1 MRGLSAVDA
10 AGQLVLRRVR
20 DRECFVEVLRIHHSE
35 HWSEDFLARKT
46 RVRLD
51 AAENRRTDVRLANFR
66 FESRGHFEREFMLAF
81 GLSDFDVRANLA
93 CGLFVD
99 DGADVGTRVH
109 WITNDERL
117 RCAHESMKERLIRAA
132 DNNRAACCGTLLT
145 AETERALSNAEHRF
159 VKISRRVDDDGV
171 LAAHFAD
178 NLLDELLP
186 RCHDAGCLHDVETN
200 GLRACE
206 RNDRHARI
214 ADEGRT
220 NGFAWARDEMQHVFR
235 RACAPKNLAH
245 HARDRRR
252 LLCRLDDDGVARHER
267 SNGHAAANRKRE
279 VPRSDDRSNT
289 ARLIPLF
296 VEFADKLAESLG
308 GKEFGAFTRVVLAE
322 VNRFADIRVC
332 FAPHFARLFH
342 DDRRQLIATRA
353 HLGSGC
359 DKHRSTCCVWTL

>member
-1 MRGLSAVDA
+1 
-10 AGQLVLRRVR
+10 
-20 DRECFVEVLRIHHSE
+20 
-35 HWSEDFLARKT
+35 
-46 RVRLD
+46 
-51 AAENRRTDVRLANFR
+51 
-66 FESRGHFEREFMLAF
+66 MLAL
-81 GLSDFDVRANLA
+81 GLPDFDIRANLPS
-93 CGLFVD
+93 GLFVD
-99 DGADVGTRVH
+99 DGANVGARMH
-109 WITNDERL
+109 GIANDECL
-117 RCAHESMKERLIRAA
+117 RCAHEPMKERFIRTAH
-132 DNNRAACCGTLLT
+132 NNRAACCGTLLT
-145 AETERALSNAEHRF
+145 AETERALSNAKHCF

-178 NLLDELLP
+178 NLLDELLS
-186 RCHDAGCLHDVETN
+186 RRHDAGCLHDVETN

-220 NGFAWARDEMQHVFR
+220 NGFARARDEMQHVFR

-245 HARDRRR
+245 RARDRRR
-252 LLCRLDDDGVARHER
+252 LLCRLDDDGVARHEC

-308 GKEFGAFTRVVLAE
+308 FEELRTFARVVLAE
-322 VNRFADIRVC
+322 INRFADIGVR

-342 DDRRQLIATRA
+342 DDRREFIATRA
-353 HLGSGC
+353 HFGC
-359 DKHRSTCCVWTL
+359 SRDKHGSTCCVWTLRPRGERGVRSGNRALRIVGGTGIRNVCDVGARDRCGETRARR